1 MMPTRTSTRARN
13 APKRFEEEVFV
24 AGANNKYTVGRVVD
38 AGQGVCQVDGSE
50 HRMSAAE
57 AAELARVEMAELY
70 EACRTPDI
78 DAWNAERLAGGSTC
92 EFEDWQQRQ
101 PCGKVEPCGK
111 VPCGK
116 VRCGKVPCG
125 KVRCGKVPCGAA
137 GNQMEELGRGEW
149 TEPKAKSLSDEEKAE
164 NDRRFREDLCDRGMC
179 GDNCVLC
186 ADDVE
191 EYEELRARL
200 RARHLLASS
209 AAAAAAA
216 GGEDQEEEEE
226 EEEAEEDWLDTT
238 DKLYWGEIMPLPARV
253 RWFSL
258 KNGIWNRCCYAKKIG
273 EDRWLVA
280 PLDWLEECP
289 EKMVDEQEW
298 LDNSIGVLTNTE
310 LHVNEYVVG
319 DFEEAFGRKAEPSR
333 WMAMPDDE

>member
-57 AAELARVEMAELY
+57 AAELARVELY

-78 DAWNAERLAGGSTC
+78 DAWNAERLAGGSPC
-92 EFEDWQQRQ
+92 EFEDWQ

-111 VPCGK
+111 VPCGS
-116 VRCGKVPCG
+116 
-125 KVRCGKVPCGAA
+125 A

-191 EYEELRARL
+191 V
-200 RARHLLASS
+200 
-209 AAAAAAA
+209 
-216 GGEDQEEEEE
+216 EEEEEWVPDGAEEEEEEVE

-238 DKLYWGEIMPLPARV
+238 DKLYWGEIMPLPASV

-258 KNGIWNRCCYAKKIG
+258 KNGIWNRCCYAKKVG

>member
-57 AAELARVEMAELY
+57 AAELARVELY

-78 DAWNAERLAGGSTC
+78 DAWNAERLAGGSPC
-92 EFEDWQQRQ
+92 EFEDWQ
-101 PCGKVEPCGK
+101 PCGKVEPCGEEVPCDK

-116 VRCGKVPCG
+116 VPCG
-125 KVRCGKVPCGAA
+125 SA

-191 EYEELRARL
+191 V
-200 RARHLLASS
+200 
-209 AAAAAAA
+209 
-216 GGEDQEEEEE
+216 EEEEEWVPDGAEEEEEEVE

-238 DKLYWGEIMPLPARV
+238 DKLYWGEIMPLPASV

-258 KNGIWNRCCYAKKIG
+258 KNGIWNRCCYAKKVG

>member
-78 DAWNAERLAGGSTC
+78 DAWNAERLAGGSPC

-101 PCGKVEPCGK
+101 PCGGKEPCGK
-111 VPCGK
+111 VP
-116 VRCGKVPCG
+116 
-125 KVRCGKVPCGAA
+125 CGKVPCGAA

-191 EYEELRARL
+191 ESEEEEEADVE
-200 RARHLLASS
+200 
-209 AAAAAAA
+209 
-216 GGEDQEEEEE
+216 EDDVEEEEE
-226 EEEAEEDWLDTT
+226 EWVPDGAEEEEESEVEEEEDWLDTT

-258 KNGIWNRCCYAKKIG
+258 QNGIWSRCCYAKKIG

>member
-1 MMPTRTSTRARN
+1 MMPTRTSTRART

-24 AGANNKYTVGRVVD
+24 AGANNKHTVGRVVD

-57 AAELARVEMAELY
+57 AAELARVEEAEL
-70 EACRTPDI
+70 C
-78 DAWNAERLAGGSTC
+78 
-92 EFEDWQQRQ
+92 WQEHDDKW
-101 PCGKVEPCGK
+101 GEKE
-111 VPCGK
+111 
-116 VRCGKVPCG
+116 
-125 KVRCGKVPCGAA
+125 VPCGAA

-149 TEPKAKSLSDEEKAE
+149 TEPKANEEKAE

-186 ADDVE
+186 ADDAEVE
-191 EYEELRARL
+191 ESEE
-200 RARHLLASS
+200 
-209 AAAAAAA
+209 
-216 GGEDQEEEEE
+216 EDSDVEEEEE
-226 EEEAEEDWLDTT
+226 EDSEVEESEAEEEEEWVPDGAEEEEESEVEEDWLDTT
-238 DKLYWGEIMPLPARV
+238 DKLYWGEIMPLPASV

-258 KNGIWNRCCYAKKIG
+258 KNGIWSRCCYAKKIG

-310 LHVNEYVVG
+310 LHVNEYIVG

>member
-24 AGANNKYTVGRVVD
+24 AGANNKHTVGRVVD

-57 AAELARVEMAELY
+57 AAEVARVEE
-70 EACRTPDI
+70 
-78 DAWNAERLAGGSTC
+78 AERLAMY
-92 EFEDWQQRQ
+92 EDWQ

-116 VRCGKVPCG
+116 
-125 KVRCGKVPCGAA
+125 A

-186 ADDVE
+186 A
-191 EYEELRARL
+191 A
-200 RARHLLASS
+200 
-209 AAAAAAA
+209 
-216 GGEDQEEEEE
+216 EEEEE
-226 EEEAEEDWLDTT
+226 KEEEWVPDSEVEEESEVEEAPDGVEEEDWLDTT
-238 DKLYWGEIMPLPARV
+238 DMLYWGEIMPFPAIV

-258 KNGIWNRCCYAKKIG
+258 KNGIWSRCCYAKKIG

-310 LHVNEYVVG
+310 LHVNEYIVG

>member
-70 EACRTPDI
+70 EACRTPAI
-78 DAWNAERLAGGSTC
+78 DAWNAERLAGGSPC

-116 VRCGKVPCG
+116 VPCG
-125 KVRCGKVPCGAA
+125 KVEPGGKVEPCGKVPCGAA
-137 GNQMEELGRGEW
+137 GKQMEELGRGEW

-186 ADDVE
+186 ADDAEVE
-191 EYEELRARL
+191 ESEE
-200 RARHLLASS
+200 S
-209 AAAAAAA
+209 
-216 GGEDQEEEEE
+216 EEEEE
-226 EEEAEEDWLDTT
+226 WVPDGAEEEEESEVEEEEDWLDTT
-238 DKLYWGEIMPLPARV
+238 DKLYWGEIMPLPASV

-258 KNGIWNRCCYAKKIG
+258 KNGIWSRCCYAKKVG

-289 EKMVDEQEW
+289 EKIVDEQEW

-310 LHVNEYVVG
+310 LHVNEYIVG

>member
-1 MMPTRTSTRARN
+1 MPTRTSTRARN

-57 AAELARVEMAELY
+57 AAELARVEEAEL
-70 EACRTPDI
+70 C
-78 DAWNAERLAGGSTC
+78 
-92 EFEDWQQRQ
+92 WQEHDDKW
-101 PCGKVEPCGK
+101 GEKE
-111 VPCGK
+111 VPCGAA
-116 VRCGKVPCG
+116 GNQMEVP
-125 KVRCGKVPCGAA
+125 CGKVPCGAA
-137 GNQMEELGRGEW
+137 GKQMEELGRGEW

-186 ADDVE
+186 ADDAEVE
-191 EYEELRARL
+191 ESEA
-200 RARHLLASS
+200 
-209 AAAAAAA
+209 
-216 GGEDQEEEEE
+216 EEEWVPDSEESEESEVE

-238 DKLYWGEIMPLPARV
+238 DKLYWGEIMPLPASV

-258 KNGIWNRCCYAKKIG
+258 KNGIWSRCCYAKKVG

-310 LHVNEYVVG
+310 LHVNEYIVG